1 MEHGSNRRR
10 IADAVLDELGKCS
23 RKDNPEEDES
33 FVDLGL
39 DILDLCELCMRVELR
54 LDVMLP
60 DPRFC
65 RGGERRWKFKNAR
78 ELIDYIYTNTNG
90 IER

>member
-1 MEHGSNRRR
+1 MDQTEKR
-10 IADAVLDELGKCS
+10 IADAVLDELAKCVK
-23 RKDNPEEDES
+23 KDDPGVDES

-39 DILDLCELCMRVELR
+39 DIIDLCELCMRVEFR

-65 RGGERRWKFKNAR
+65 RGGEGRWKFKNAR
-78 ELIDYIYTNTNG
+78 ELIDYIYTNTNETEG
-90 IER
+90 

>member
-1 MEHGSNRRR
+1 MTMTRDDIER
-10 IADAVLDELGKCS
+10 AVMDELAKCVK
-23 RKDNPEEDES
+23 KDDPGVDES

-39 DILDLCELCMRVELR
+39 DILDLCEICMRVELR
-54 LDVMLP
+54 LGVMLP

-78 ELIDYIYTNTNG
+78 ELIDYIYTRTNG
-90 IER
+90 TEG